1 MAENKRLLSLD
12 IMRGITIAGMIMVNN
27 SGSGTRYEPLAHAD
41 WNGLTPTDLVFPFF
55 MFIMGVSCYFS
66 LRKFDFRPSAKVVMK
81 ILRRTILIFAIG
93 LAIAW
98 FGLFFRGLLSEKSLI
113 DACLSFDHIRI
124 LGVLQR
130 LAICYGAG
138 ALIAITV
145 NHKRLPWLIFSIL
158 AIYAVMIV
166 LGNGYDNENYDTN
179 IITIVDRAV
188 ITPDHMYRPYFDP
201 EGFLSTLPSIAH
213 MLIGFCCGRLLM
225 DHKDNHRR
233 VEMLL
238 LIGTVLTF
246 AGLLLSYGFP
256 INKKIW
262 SPTFVLT
269 TCGMAAGLLGL
280 LIWVIDIRGYKRWT
294 GFFHVFG
301 VNPLFLYVLAAVLSI
316 MVGAITTV
324 NAAGETVSLKKCFY
338 YDMLVPM
345 MGGDM
350 KLASLLYALL
360 MVTTCWAVGLILY
373 RRRIYIKI

>member
-27 SGSGTRYEPLAHAD
+27 SGSGTHYEPLGHAD

-55 MFIMGVSCYFS
+55 MFIMGVSCCLS
-66 LRKFDFRPSAKVVMK
+66 LRKFDFRPSSQVIIK
-81 ILRRTILIFAIG
+81 IIRRAILIFAIG

-98 FGLFFRGLLSEKSLI
+98 FGMFFRGLMNGQAFVE
-113 DACLSFDHIRI
+113 AFMPFGNIRI

-130 LAICYGAG
+130 LALCYGIG
-138 ALIAITV
+138 ALIAVTI
-145 NHKRLPWLIFSIL
+145 NHKRLPWIIASMLI
-158 AIYAVMIV
+158 IYAIMIV
-166 LGNGYDNENYDTN
+166 IGNGYDNENYDSN

-188 ITPDHMYRPYFDP
+188 LTSNHMYRPNFDP

-213 MLIGFCCGRLLM
+213 MLIGFCCGNMILR
-225 DHKDNHRR
+225 HKDNHRR
-233 VEMLL
+233 VELMLL
-238 LIGTVLTF
+238 TGTALMF

-280 LIWVIDIRGYKRWT
+280 LIWIIDIRGYRRWT

-316 MVGAITTV
+316 TVGAITTV

-338 YDMLVPM
+338 YDTLVPLL
-345 MGGDM
+345 GGDL
-350 KLASLLYALL
+350 KLASLIYALL
-360 MVTTCWAVGLILY
+360 MVTVCWAVGLVLY